1 MSRQMSEGGQGR
13 GPLSSPPSPL
23 LATLSLS
30 LSLSPGEHCPLG
42 FSVANL
48 PVIPR
53 FKQTTGSALG
63 YGFLPTDRVCVSV
76 GSTFTDWSLRDAGR
90 ANTFVAHTCG
100 KGCSEE
106 VSGGLSPVPAQAPA
120 QQLEAQL
127 RGCVCGG
134 RPISGSAPPPEPDVS
149 GSGS

>member
-1 MSRQMSEGGQGR
+1 MSGQMSEGGQGR
-13 GPLSSPPSPL
+13 GSLSSPPNPL

-30 LSLSPGEHCPLG
+30 PGERCPLG

-76 GSTFTDWSLRDAGR
+76 GSAFTDWSLRDAGI
-90 ANTFVAHTCG
+90 AKTFVAHTRG
-100 KGCSEE
+100 KGCSQGSLWGTQPSSCLGPSSAAGGSTQRLCLWRAIHLRIS
-106 VSGGLSPVPAQAPA
+106 VSPS
-120 QQLEAQL
+120 
-127 RGCVCGG
+127 
-134 RPISGSAPPPEPDVS
+134 
-149 GSGS
+149 